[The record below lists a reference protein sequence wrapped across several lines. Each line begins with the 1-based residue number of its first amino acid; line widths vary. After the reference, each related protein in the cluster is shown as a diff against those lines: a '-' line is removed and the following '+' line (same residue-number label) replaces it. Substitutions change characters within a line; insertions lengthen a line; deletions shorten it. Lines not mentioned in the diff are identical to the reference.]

1 MNANIGISTTIVM
14 LSSIRFSIKIFALSS
29 SS

>member
-1 MNANIGISTTIVM
+1 MNTNIGISTTIVM
-14 LSSIRFSIKIFALSS
+14 LSLIRFSIKIFALSS